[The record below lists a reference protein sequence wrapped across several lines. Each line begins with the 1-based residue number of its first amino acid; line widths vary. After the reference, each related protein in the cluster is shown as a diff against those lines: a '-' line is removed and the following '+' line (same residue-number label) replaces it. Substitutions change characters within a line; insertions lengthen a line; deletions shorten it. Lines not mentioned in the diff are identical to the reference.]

1 MEGKEETPRVKGS
14 LDISDMSKLR
24 SFYLTLLKTPS
35 GCESILSTCEKEESD
50 YWDANQDEPSTL
62 PGGQ

>member
-1 MEGKEETPRVKGS
+1 MKGS